1 MRTMR
6 TREEIRLRR
15 REAVARTLYT
25 VLLILAV
32 LWLLSMPG
40 NAAWECTLEGVSTD
54 RAVTGAVVWGAALMG
69 LIVKI
74 DRQEGRN
81 WARRRGSAISGSG
94 CASAARRGARR
105 GDAASAASRR
115 TAHTARAAARRHGG
129 EQKSA
134 E

>member
-1 MRTMR
+1 MRTMK

-54 RAVTGAVVWGAALMG
+54 RAVTGAVVWGWALTR
-69 LIVKI
+69 LIVWLDTPQKTKK
-74 DRQEGRN
+74 DRRVGP
-81 WARRRGSAISGSG
+81 RR
-94 CASAARRGARR
+94 
-105 GDAASAASRR
+105 SR
-115 TAHTARAAARRHGG
+115 
-129 EQKSA
+129 
-134 E
+134 